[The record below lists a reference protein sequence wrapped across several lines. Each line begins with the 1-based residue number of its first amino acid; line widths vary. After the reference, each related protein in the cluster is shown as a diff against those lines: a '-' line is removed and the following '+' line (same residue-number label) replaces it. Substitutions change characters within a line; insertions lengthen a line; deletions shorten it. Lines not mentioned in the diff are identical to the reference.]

1 MINEGEK
8 EHPSKIQ
15 RKKAAWI
22 HHEKELLLKHVIERM
37 VKRTKRRGRSRKQL
51 LDDLKER

>member
-22 HHEKELLLKHVIERM
+22 HHEKELLLKHVIEGM
-37 VKRTKRRGRSRKQL
+37 VKGTKRRGRSRKQL